1 MCRDLCTPAP
11 SMSNETWFSAGIFP
25 RLESTECRDFR
36 HKCAH
41 TSWLPRGRSWPASDL
56 QKWEI
61 SGKMRDESWRP
72 LGKMPAV
79 RPSATEPKS
88 LKTPKNNARNHRYS
102 VLLHWSTCVGKF
114 EGHLFYL
121 GEISEQRS
129 LIRETDRDQPPW
141 LIWKRTQRV
150 GCLCSHRDAPSTS
163 RRISGKLTEENR
175 GATGTCLNF
184 LESICTNRHRIFGFL
199 RVLAFIL
206 RWSKMIDR
214 DFCMSTK

>member
-1 MCRDLCTPAP
+1 MPTHLGFHVVEAGRRATCRSGTFLAKCEMSRGELWEKLPALSILVVKAVGDRTKIPQNAQEQRKKPQVQCTTLLIYLCR
-11 SMSNETWFSAGIFP
+11 EV
-25 RLESTECRDFR
+25 
-36 HKCAH
+36 
-41 TSWLPRGRSWPASDL
+41 
-56 QKWEI
+56 
-61 SGKMRDESWRP
+61 WRP
-72 LGKMPAV
+72 F
-79 RPSATEPKS
+79 
-88 LKTPKNNARNHRYS
+88 
-102 VLLHWSTCVGKF
+102 VLFGGNF
-114 EGHLFYL
+114 R
-121 GEISEQRS
+121 EQRS

-150 GCLCSHRDAPSTS
+150 GCLWSHRDAPSSS